1 MKTKKDQ
8 QQKAVTREAAT
19 RRGQQ
24 QVRANTKAGDVTPP
38 RKLSVRSSFSV
49 FLADFKAASSK

>member
-8 QQKAVTREAAT
+8 QVKKVTREVAA
-19 RRGQQ
+19 RKGQQ
-24 QVRANTKAGDVTPP
+24 QVRASVKTAEVTAP